1 MAKNNKKNNKKETG
15 KKVVAWLLLI
25 AMVLSLFTMAIA
37 ALAS

>member
-1 MAKNNKKNNKKETG
+1 MAKKKNIKKKETG
-15 KKVVAWLLLI
+15 KKIVAWLLLI